1 MPANSRTEGAG
12 QQGKENEEFC
22 GLYPT
27 LIKKVSTKTTILSL
41 IFLYGFKIIVVYQ
54 QGQYICKATL
64 LLSTLLKERRKASRY
79 SHQKCKYK
87 IKVKGRYRKLIKGT
101 KTVTWAYPLNILV
114 FHREHGLEQLPKEE
128 HTRPSAASPTAAPPA
143 GRTPDSNGWRQSP
156 SQGATG

>member
-1 MPANSRTEGAG
+1 MPANSRTEGTG

-22 GLYPT
+22 DLYPT
-27 LIKKVSTKTTILSL
+27 LIKKVSTKKTVLSL

-54 QGQYICKATL
+54 QGQYICIATL
-64 LLSTLLKERRKASRY
+64 LLSTMLKERRKGSRY
-79 SHQKCKYK
+79 SHQTYKYK

-101 KTVTWAYPLNILV
+101 KKITWAYPLNILV

-128 HTRPSAASPTAAPPA
+128 HTSAASPTAAHPA
-143 GRTPDSNGWRQSP
+143 GRTQHSNGWRQSP